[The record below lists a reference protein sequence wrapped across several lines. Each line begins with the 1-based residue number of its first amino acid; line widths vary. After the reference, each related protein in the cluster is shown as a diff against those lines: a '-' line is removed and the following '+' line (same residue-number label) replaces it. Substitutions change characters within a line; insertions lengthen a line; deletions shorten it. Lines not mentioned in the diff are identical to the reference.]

1 MRRFPNRVNRIYLV
15 FVPRKRRVS
24 VLQAIALLL
33 WALVVP
39 AWAYPDKPVR
49 IVVPLPAGGQADLIA
64 RQLAAQ
70 LTSDWNQP
78 VIVENRPGSN
88 TIAAADFVA
97 KAPADGHTIL
107 MATDSTMSINPHLFA
122 RLPYDPVRDFAPV
135 TQLIFVSMQLVAHP
149 SVPANNLAE
158 LVALAKAKPGALN
171 YASYG
176 IGSVPHLA
184 MEMLKSQAGI
194 DIVHIPYKG
203 TADAVPATVGGQV
216 QFTFSGL
223 PSVLAHVK
231 AGRLKALAIGGP
243 RRSPLA
249 PEVATFAEQGYPEVN
264 SHAWF
269 GLFVRAGTPREP
281 ISRIHRDVVRII
293 SAAGFRERYITAV
306 GMDLV
311 ASSPEEFGAF
321 LAQDRASHGRAVKAS
336 GARSE

>member
-1 MRRFPNRVNRIYLV
+1 MLPSRAV
-15 FVPRKRRVS
+15 
-24 VLQAIALLL
+24 ALLL
-33 WALVVP
+33 AFVAPVMALAQAGP
-39 AWAYPDKPVR
+39 GSGYPEKLVR
-49 IVVPLPAGGQADLIA
+49 IVIPLPPGGHADLIG
-64 RQLAAQ
+64 RQIATQ
-70 LTSDWNQP
+70 LSSQWNQA
-78 VIVENRPGSN
+78 VIVENRPGSS

-122 RLPYDPVRDFAPV
+122 KLPYDPGRDFAPV
-135 TQLIFVSMQLVAHP
+135 TQLIFVPMQLVAHP

-203 TADAVPATVGGQV
+203 TADAIPATVAGQV

-223 PSVLAHVK
+223 PSVLPHVK
-231 AGRLKALAIGGP
+231 TGRLKVLAIGGP

-249 PEVATFAEQGYPEVN
+249 AEVPTFAEQGYAEVN

-269 GLFVRAGTPREP
+269 GLFVPAGTLRGA
-281 ISRIHRDVVRII
+281 ISRIHRDVTGII
-293 SAAGFRERYITAV
+293 SEPGFRNRYITAV
-306 GMDLV
+306 GLDLV
-311 ASSPEEFGAF
+311 ASSPEEFAVF
-321 LAQDRASHGRAVKAS
+321 LGQDRASHGRAVKVS
-336 GARSE
+336 GARNE

>member
-1 MRRFPNRVNRIYLV
+1 MMAASRALALFLAFAAPLAALAQADAVYPNKL
-15 FVPRKRRVS
+15 
-24 VLQAIALLL
+24 
-33 WALVVP
+33 
-39 AWAYPDKPVR
+39 VR
-49 IVVPLPAGGQADLIA
+49 IVVPLPAGGQADVIA
-64 RQLAAQ
+64 RQIALQ
-70 LTSDWNQP
+70 LSPQWNQA

-88 TIAAADFVA
+88 TIAAADFAA

-107 MATDSTMSINPHLFA
+107 MATDSTMSINPHLYA
-122 RLPYDPVRDFAPV
+122 KLPYDPARDFAPV

-158 LVALAKAKPGALN
+158 LAALAKAKPGTLN

-176 IGSVPHLA
+176 SGSVPHLA

-203 TADAVPATVGGQV
+203 TADAIPATVGGQV

-223 PSVLAHVK
+223 PSALPHVK
-231 AGRLKALAIGGP
+231 AGRLKALAIGGS

-249 PEVATFAEQGYPEVN
+249 PEVPTFAEQGYPEVN

-269 GLFVRAGTPREP
+269 GLFVPAGTPREA

-293 SAAGFRERYITAV
+293 SDPAFRDRYITNV

-311 ASSPEEFGAF
+311 ASSPEEFAQF
-321 LAQDRASHGRAVKAS
+321 LSRDRASHGRAVQVS
-336 GARSE
+336 GARNE